1 MQTSLCALSILATA
15 TSGAALS
22 TPPSR
27 RARSVARRGSQRER
41 NRLVVNAHAP
51 KSHVFESHV
60 LASPFQ
66 TNDAPW
72 VESLN
77 RSLGPR
83 TREARLDE
91 SRPTGEGPG
100 QVRASRRRDC
110 DAGRSSDLKARL
122 GGAGEA
128 LRLAIGAG
136 QDQKRGDLA
145 LSRG

>member
-1 MQTSLCALSILATA
+1 MRDGKRARASGSEGPRLKPSGAAAASMQTSLCALSILATA

-100 QVRASRRRDC
+100 QVR
-110 DAGRSSDLKARL
+110 G
-122 GGAGEA
+122 
-128 LRLAIGAG
+128 
-136 QDQKRGDLA
+136 
-145 LSRG
+145 